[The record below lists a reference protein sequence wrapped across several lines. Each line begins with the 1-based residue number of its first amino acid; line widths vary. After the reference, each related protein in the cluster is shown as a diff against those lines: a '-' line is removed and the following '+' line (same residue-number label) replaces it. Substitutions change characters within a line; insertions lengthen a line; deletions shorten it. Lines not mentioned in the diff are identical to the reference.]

1 MTAAQTRRGPEPG
14 VLRAHHDSEA
24 QAACEPQGTA
34 GCDCECGPHPPLT
47 PPVWRSPHGVDLLDV
62 EDRRRLNEVAALKRG
77 WRVCDLPEP
86 EGVTSS

>member
-34 GCDCECGPHPPLT
+34 GCDCAAAPHADLT
-47 PPVWRSPHGVDLLDV
+47 PPVWRRPHGPDLLDV
-62 EDRRRLNEVAALKRG
+62 EDRRRINEIAALKSGR
-77 WRVCDLPEP
+77 RLIDLLPT
-86 EGVTSS
+86 EGVAS